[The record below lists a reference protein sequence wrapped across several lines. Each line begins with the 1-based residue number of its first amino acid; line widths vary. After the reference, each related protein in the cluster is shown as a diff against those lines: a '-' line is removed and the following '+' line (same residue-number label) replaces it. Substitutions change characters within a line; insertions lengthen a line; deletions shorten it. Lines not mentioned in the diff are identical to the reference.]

1 MKGHMSH
8 LTLEELARFVDETPD
23 RGAAGHLA
31 TCEGCAADLAALR
44 EQRDA
49 LRDLPALMPGP
60 DHWPALRERLAREG
74 LVRSRPRRSAGMV
87 RAAAA
92 AALFLAGGALGY
104 GVRGPLE
111 QAGPGSPAMVTDGA
125 VPGGAGPGGAVADD
139 ATGREPTRAVAEA
152 GEQFMAALDSYME
165 ASGATPAD
173 PATRLAALDN
183 IVLTTAAALAE
194 APADPVINSYH
205 MSAMA
210 QRDAVLRQLAV
221 GAGLPVF

>member
-1 MKGHMSH
+1 MREHMSH
-8 LTLEELARFVDETPD
+8 LTLEELAGFVDEPPD
-23 RGAAGHLA
+23 GAAAGHLA
-31 TCEGCAADLAALR
+31 ACQACAAELEALR

-49 LRDLPALMPGP
+49 LRDLPALEPAP
-60 DHWPALRERLAREG
+60 DHWPALRQRLAREG
-74 LVRSRPRRSAGMV
+74 LLRTRRRLPTGAV

-92 AALFLAGGALGY
+92 VALFLAGGVLGY

-111 QAGPGSPAMVTDGA
+111 QAGPGSPSMAAGGA
-125 VPGGAGPGGAVADD
+125 VPGAAAADL
-139 ATGREPTRAVAEA
+139 ATDREPTRAVAEA
-152 GEQFMAALDSYME
+152 GEQFMVALDSYMA
-165 ASGATPAD
+165 ASGAEPAD
-173 PATRLAALDN
+173 PAARLAALDN

-194 APADPVINSYH
+194 APSDPVITSYH

>member
-1 MKGHMSH
+1 MRGHMSH
-8 LTLEELARFVDETPD
+8 LTLEELARFVDEAPD
-23 RGAAGHLA
+23 RAAAGHLTA
-31 TCEGCAADLAALR
+31 CEACAAELAALR
-44 EQRDA
+44 QQRDA
-49 LRDLPALMPGP
+49 LRDLPALVPAP

-74 LVRSRPRRSAGMV
+74 LVRTRRRLPAGVV

-104 GVRGPLE
+104 GVRGPLG
-111 QAGPGSPAMVTDGA
+111 QAGPGSPSTVA
-125 VPGGAGPGGAVADD
+125 GGAAADAAAD
-139 ATGREPTRAVAEA
+139 REPTRAVAEA
-152 GEQFMAALDSYME
+152 GEQFMAALDSYMA
-165 ASGATPAD
+165 ASGAAPAD